1 MKTKII
7 DIMVNAVEA
16 MIASINKNTAPINE
30 GKKPATFKSANR
42 YGDSW
47 LATGK
52 CKCDNKTPPTK
63 E

>member
-30 GKKPATFKSANR
+30 GKKPVICNAKV
-42 YGDSW
+42 
-47 LATGK
+47 
-52 CKCDNKTPPTK
+52 NKVT
-63 E
+63 